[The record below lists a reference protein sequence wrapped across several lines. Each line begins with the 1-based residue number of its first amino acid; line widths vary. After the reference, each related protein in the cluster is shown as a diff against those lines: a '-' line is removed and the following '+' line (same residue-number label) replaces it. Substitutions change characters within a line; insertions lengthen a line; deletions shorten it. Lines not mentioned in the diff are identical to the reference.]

1 MSDLG
6 LFVPGDSLIH
16 RVPAWVKLL
25 TLIAIGVCSILL
37 SSVATVIIAL
47 ALSFVL
53 YAVAGFG
60 PGTALRQVRPLM
72 WFLVFIVIVQA
83 WTRGWQSAVVV
94 AGVICLLVMIAAL
107 VTLTTRTSELADA
120 VVAACRP
127 LRPFGV
133 DPDRVGLLIA
143 LGIRAVPIV
152 SGFAREV
159 RDAQRAR
166 GLGASP
172 RAFAAP
178 LLVRALRHAD
188 AMGDALIARGV
199 E

>member
-6 LFVPGDSLIH
+6 LYVPGHSVIH
-16 RVPAWVKLL
+16 RLPAWIKLL
-25 TLIAIGVCSILL
+25 ALIAIGIGSVWLA
-37 SSVATVIIAL
+37 SVAAVLIAL
-47 ALSFVL
+47 ALALVL
-53 YAVAGFG
+53 YAIAGFG
-60 PGTALRQVRPLM
+60 PMTALRQVRPLL
-72 WFLVFIVIVQA
+72 WFLVFIVIVQW
-83 WTRGWQSAVVV
+83 WTKGWQSAVIV
-94 AGVICLLVMIAAL
+94 AGVICLLVALAAL
-107 VTLTTRTSELADA
+107 VTLTTRTSALADA
-120 VVAACRP
+120 VVSACRP

-152 SGFAREV
+152 SGFAHEV

>member
-6 LFVPGDSLIH
+6 LYVPGHSLIH
-16 RVPAWVKLL
+16 RLPAGVKLL
-25 TLIAIGVCSILL
+25 ALIAIGVGSVFL
-37 SSVATVIIAL
+37 SGAL
-47 ALSFVL
+47 AVAIAVVVAFGL
-53 YAVAGFG
+53 YAVAGFT
-60 PGTALRQVRPLM
+60 PVVALRQLRPLL

-83 WTRGWQSAVVV
+83 WTKGWQSAATVV
-94 AGVICLLVMIAAL
+94 GVICLLVLVAAL
-107 VTLTTRTSELADA
+107 VTLTTRTSALADA
-120 VVAACRP
+120 VVTACRP

-133 DPDRVGLLIA
+133 DPERVGLLIA

-152 SGFAREV
+152 SGFAHEV

-188 AMGDALIARGV
+188 AMGDALVARGV

>member
-6 LFVPGDSLIH
+6 LYVPGHSLIH
-16 RVPAWVKLL
+16 RLPAGVKLL
-25 TLIAIGVCSILL
+25 ALIAIGVGSVFL
-37 SSVATVIIAL
+37 SSVLTVVIAAVL
-47 ALSFVL
+47 AFAL
-53 YAVAGFG
+53 YAIAGLS
-60 PGTALRQVRPLM
+60 PVVALRQVRPLL

-83 WTRGWQSAVVV
+83 WTKDWQSAIVV
-94 AGVICLLVMIAAL
+94 AGVICVLVMIAAL
-107 VTLTTRTSELADA
+107 VTLTTRTSALADA

-127 LRPFGV
+127 LKPFGV

-152 SGFAREV
+152 SGFAHEV
-159 RDAQRAR
+159 RDAQKAR

-188 AMGDALIARGV
+188 AMGDALVARGV

>member
-6 LFVPGDSLIH
+6 LYVPGHSLIH
-16 RVPAWVKLL
+16 RLPAGVKLL
-25 TLIAIGVCSILL
+25 ALIAIGVGSVFL
-37 SSVATVIIAL
+37 SSVLTVVIAAVL
-47 ALSFVL
+47 AFAL
-53 YAVAGFG
+53 YAIAGLS
-60 PGTALRQVRPLM
+60 PVVALRQVRPLL

-83 WTRGWQSAVVV
+83 WTKDWQSAIVV
-94 AGVICLLVMIAAL
+94 AGVICVLVMIAAL
-107 VTLTTRTSELADA
+107 FTLTTRTSALADA
-120 VVAACRP
+120 VVVACRP
-127 LRPFGV
+127 LKPFGV

-152 SGFAREV
+152 SGFAHEV
-159 RDAQRAR
+159 RDAQKAR

-188 AMGDALIARGV
+188 AMDDALVARGV

>member
-6 LFVPGDSLIH
+6 LYVPGHSLIH
-16 RVPAWVKLL
+16 RLPAGVKLL
-25 TLIAIGVCSILL
+25 ALIAIGVGSVFL
-37 SSVATVIIAL
+37 SSVLEVLVATVLAL
-47 ALSFVL
+47 AL
-53 YAVAGFG
+53 YAIAGLS
-60 PGTALRQVRPLM
+60 PVVALRQVRPLL

-83 WTRGWQSAVVV
+83 WTKDWQSAIVV
-94 AGVICLLVMIAAL
+94 AGVICVLVIIAAL
-107 VTLTTRTSELADA
+107 FTLTTRTSALADA
-120 VVAACRP
+120 VVVACRP
-127 LRPFGV
+127 LKPFGV

-152 SGFAREV
+152 SGFAHEV

-188 AMGDALIARGV
+188 AMGDALVARGV

>member
-6 LFVPGDSLIH
+6 LYVPGHSLIH
-16 RVPAWVKLL
+16 RLSAGVKLL
-25 TLIAIGVCSILL
+25 ALIAIGVG
-37 SSVATVIIAL
+37 SVFLGSVLEVVIAAAL
-47 ALSFVL
+47 AFGL
-53 YAVAGFG
+53 YAIAGFT
-60 PGTALRQVRPLM
+60 PGVALRQLRPLL

-83 WTRGWQSAVVV
+83 WTKGWQSGVVV
-94 AGVICLLVMIAAL
+94 AGVICVLVMIAAL
-107 VTLTTRTSELADA
+107 VTLTTRTSALADA
-120 VVAACRP
+120 VVVACRP
-127 LRPFGV
+127 LKPFGV

-152 SGFAREV
+152 SGFAHEV

-188 AMGDALIARGV
+188 AMGDALVARGV